1 MDKKTLTA
9 LLLMLVLFLV
19 FQQFVWKKPPAA
31 AAPQSAAIADTS
43 ATSQKADSL
52 QIAVPVALDSTL
64 AVAADITDITLS
76 NDQMTV
82 SFSNLGASITA
93 VSMKKFFYQ
102 NNQPVNLVSENA
114 RLGGTRIYQGSVQKD
129 LSDTPFLYR
138 ELPDSNAVEFYLG
151 SAENPLIVKR
161 YQLDDKYGI
170 MLDIRV
176 QSEDPV
182 SGIALDFSDGIADSE
197 KNTKSKPQEYKFCLN
212 ANNEIK
218 KTPLAKLK
226 KGALSES
233 VSSFAWAA
241 MRTKYFNIAVL
252 DNSNFIRNYEAI
264 VNPSTGNPAMRLDS
278 RQSGGSNTWEQSL
291 IIYAGPNDFSI
302 LQSYGKQME
311 DITERGMSWLRW
323 LSSIIA
329 WFLKFLHS
337 YIPNYGIVIIIF
349 SIVLKIILHPLT
361 HKSMDA
367 NIRMQRIQPQVQAIQ
382 SQYKSDPRQMQMEL
396 SKLYKET
403 GASPFSGC
411 LPLLLQMP
419 IFFSL
424 YNVLRNT
431 LDMRNAHFVG
441 WLKDLSEPDPYLV
454 LPIIMGIFMILQSL
468 MMKPPT
474 GNTDQMDDKQK
485 AAQQSQKMMTWLMP
499 VMMFFIFKGMPAGLV
514 LYWTVFNILTV
525 IQQYY
530 LQKHFKTKDS
540 K

>member
-1 MDKKTLTA
+1 
-9 LLLMLVLFLV
+9 
-19 FQQFVWKKPPAA
+19 
-31 AAPQSAAIADTS
+31 
-43 ATSQKADSL
+43 
-52 QIAVPVALDSTL
+52 DSTL
-64 AVAADITDITLS
+64 AVATDITDITLS

-82 SFSNLGASITA
+82 SFSNLGATITA

-102 NNQPVNLVSENA
+102 NNQPVNLVPESA
-114 RLGGTRIYQGSVQKD
+114 KLGGTRIYQGSVQKD
-129 LSDTPFLYR
+129 LSGTPFLYR
-138 ELPDSNAVEFYLG
+138 EVPDSNAVEFYLG
-151 SAENPLIVKR
+151 SADNPLIVKR

-170 MLDIRV
+170 LLDITV

-218 KTPLAKLK
+218 KTSLAKLK

-233 VSSFAWAA
+233 VSSFSWAA

-291 IIYAGPNDFSI
+291 IIYAGPNDFGI

>member
-1 MDKKTLTA
+1 MDKRTLTA
-9 LLLMLVLFLV
+9 LLLMLILFLV
-19 FQQFVWKKPPAA
+19 FQQFIWKKPPAA
-31 AAPQSAAIADTS
+31 AAPQSSQLADTIA
-43 ATSQKADSL
+43 ATQKADSL
-52 QIAVPVALDSTL
+52 EIAVPVVLDSLLAIGAGEKTL
-64 AVAADITDITLS
+64 TLS
-76 NDQMTV
+76 NDLMTV
-82 SFSNLGASITA
+82 SFSNIGGAVTA
-93 VSMKKFFYQ
+93 VHMKKFFYQ
-102 NNQPVNLVSENA
+102 NSQEVNLIPENG
-114 RLGGTRIYQGSVQKD
+114 RLAGTKIFQSGVQKD
-129 LSDTPFLYR
+129 LGKIPFLYR
-138 ELPDSNAVEFYLG
+138 EVPDSNAVEFYLG
-151 SAENPLIVKR
+151 DAANPLIVKR
-161 YQLDDKYGI
+161 YRIDGKYGI
-170 MLDIRV
+170 LLDVLV
-176 QSEDPV
+176 QSHDPV

-218 KTPLAKLK
+218 KTSLAKLK
-226 KGALSES
+226 KAPLGES
-233 VSSFAWAA
+233 VSSFSWAA
-241 MRTKYFNIAVL
+241 TRSKYFNISVL
-252 DNSNFIRNYEAI
+252 DNSNLIRNYEAF
-264 VNPSTGNPAMRLDS
+264 VNTRTGNPAMRLDS
-278 RQSGGSNTWEQSL
+278 RQRDSSNTWEQSFV
-291 IIYAGPNDFSI
+291 IYAGPNDFEI
-302 LQSYGKQME
+302 LLSYGKQME
-311 DITERGMSWLRW
+311 DITERGISWLRW

-337 YIPNYGIVIIIF
+337 YIPNYGIVIVIF
-349 SIVLKIILHPLT
+349 SIVLKIVLHPLT

-367 NIRMQRIQPQVQAIQ
+367 NLKMQHIQPQVQAIQ
-382 SQYKSDPRQMQMEL
+382 SQYKSDPRVMQVEL

-424 YNVLRNT
+424 YSVLRNT

-468 MMKPPT
+468 MMKPPA
-474 GNTDQMDDKQK
+474 GNIAQMDDKQK

-499 VMMFFIFKGMPAGLV
+499 IMMFFIFKGMPAGLV

-530 LQKHFKTKDS
+530 LQKHFKQKDS